1 MQYYKLM
8 LDDSCED
15 DIMCHC
21 EETYGIEQY
30 ELKKGKFFNSWDQ
43 RITFYYDP
51 NEGERQT
58 DYLANNLGWFIVSSK
73 LKGVLDGLEKDN
85 IQYFPVR
92 IINKCTN
99 EPLEGYFVANII
111 NVVDA
116 LCLDHSKY
124 SVFELDGEKIY
135 SVQKYA
141 LTKENV
147 AGKHIFKLKCDEIP
161 VFVSEEFREEVE
173 KIGIIGC
180 DFQEVK
186 VV

>member
-1 MQYYKLM
+1 MHYYKLKF
-8 LDDSCED
+8 DDSCDD

-30 ELKKGKFFNSWDQ
+30 ELKEGKFFKSWDE
-43 RITFYYDP
+43 RITFYFDP

-58 DYLANNLGWFIVSSK
+58 DYLGNNLGWFIVSSQ
-73 LKGVLDGLEKDN
+73 LKEVLDGLENNN

-92 IINKCTN
+92 IINKRTK
-99 EPLEGYFVANII
+99 ELLEGYYVANII
-111 NVVDA
+111 NLVDA

-124 SVFELDGEKIY
+124 SVFELDGEKVY
-135 SVQKYA
+135 SIQKYA

-147 AGKHIFKLKCDEIP
+147 TGKHVIKLKGDEIP
-161 VFVSEEFREEVE
+161 VFVSERFKEEVE
-173 KIGIIGC
+173 KKEIIGC